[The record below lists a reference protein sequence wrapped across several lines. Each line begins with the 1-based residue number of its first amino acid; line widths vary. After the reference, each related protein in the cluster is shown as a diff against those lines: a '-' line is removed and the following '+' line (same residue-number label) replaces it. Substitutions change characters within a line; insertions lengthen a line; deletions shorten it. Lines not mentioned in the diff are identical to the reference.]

1 MTRSTTVNSF
11 GLRLAAWFCLT
22 IPLPA
27 LAASIVPEIEPRRV
41 ASATPIADQYRATA
55 ERIITATL
63 AGNDSYRKLS
73 ELCDGIG
80 HRLSGSP
87 QLDRALQWAAD
98 AMRRDGQA
106 NVRIEPVMVPHWV
119 RGDESCTMVKPRH
132 EPLAMLGLGG
142 SVGTPPEGITAEIVV
157 IRDEKELEAL
167 GDAVNGKIV
176 LFDNAMPAY
185 DRANGT
191 RYGETVRF
199 RSKGPRIAAA
209 QGAVAC
215 LVRSVTARSL
225 RSPHTGGTNYGDA
238 AVRIPAAAISVEDSA
253 MIARLTERGEK
264 VVVTLKMDA
273 KSLDPAPSGNVI
285 GELVGRELPEEVVVI
300 GGHIDSWDVGQ
311 GAHDDG
317 GGCVQAMEAINVLR
331 KLNLVPRRT
340 IRVVLWTNEENG
352 LEGGKQYAKTHADEL
367 DKHVAAIESDGG
379 SFRPTGYSIECSD
392 EAKQHIA
399 ADQMRDILSLF
410 KDIGATSAE
419 VGGSGAD
426 VSPMKP
432 AGVVLM
438 GHNVD
443 MSTYFD
449 YHHSDGDT
457 LDKVVPQELSQN
469 VAVMATVAYILADMP
484 ARLGASGEGAPPG
497 HQQK

>member
-1 MTRSTTVNSF
+1 
-11 GLRLAAWFCLT
+11 
-22 IPLPA
+22 
-27 LAASIVPEIEPRRV
+27 
-41 ASATPIADQYRATA
+41 
-55 ERIITATL
+55 
-63 AGNDSYRKLS
+63 
-73 ELCDGIG
+73 
-80 HRLSGSP
+80 
-87 QLDRALQWAAD
+87 
-98 AMRRDGQA
+98 
-106 NVRIEPVMVPHWV
+106 
-119 RGDESCTMVKPRH
+119 
-132 EPLAMLGLGG
+132 
-142 SVGTPPEGITAEIVV
+142 
-157 IRDEKELEAL
+157 
-167 GDAVNGKIV
+167 
-176 LFDNAMPAY
+176 
-185 DRANGT
+185 
-191 RYGETVRF
+191 
-199 RSKGPRIAAA
+199 
-209 QGAVAC
+209 
-215 LVRSVTARSL
+215 
-225 RSPHTGGTNYGDA
+225 
-238 AVRIPAAAISVEDSA
+238 

-392 EAKQHIA
+392 ETKQHIA